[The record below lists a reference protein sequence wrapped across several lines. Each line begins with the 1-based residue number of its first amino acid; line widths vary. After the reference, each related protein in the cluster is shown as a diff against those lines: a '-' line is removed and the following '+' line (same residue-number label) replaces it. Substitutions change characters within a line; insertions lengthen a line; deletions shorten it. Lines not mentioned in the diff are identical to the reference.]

1 MPTQTIQEHSL
12 TEAVISF
19 GRVLKDQGFAVSTPS
34 VMDALA
40 GISCVGVESIQD
52 FKEVLRAFFMTR
64 VEESAAFDRLF
75 GEFWID
81 RFVNEEEAQEQMAD
95 DQPGQGDTGPHA
107 GDEIILVEGAA
118 QPSQEK
124 DVWNAEQYVIYSPH
138 EVLRE
143 QDFGALPKG
152 NDERIERLI
161 QEILSP
167 LLRRLTVRRRRSPSG
182 VHLDFRRLLR
192 RNIRYGGEI
201 WELPRLRPKVRIK
214 KLVFLCDVS
223 GSMNPYL
230 PFMLRFIKG
239 LQQLPIRVE
248 TFVFATRLHRI
259 TRLLKRLAFARAMQ
273 AVAAQALDWSGG
285 TRIGSCLREFTR
297 LRGGGML
304 GSSTVV
310 LIFSDGWD
318 RGDQKLLE
326 QEMSRIRRRS
336 YRVLWINPLMGG
348 RGYEPTCKGMK
359 TALPHIDFFLPGHN
373 ISSLERLAGT
383 LKGILF

>member
-1 MPTQTIQEHSL
+1 MQEHSL

-19 GRVLKDQGFAVSTPS
+19 GRLLKDHGFAVSTPS

-40 GISCVGVESIQD
+40 GISCIGVESILD
-52 FKEVLRAFFMTR
+52 FKEVLRAVFMTR

-75 GEFWID
+75 REFWID
-81 RFVNEEEAQEQMAD
+81 RFVEDVAGEEQISD
-95 DQPGQGDTGPHA
+95 DQPGQEDTGPDA
-107 GDEIILVEGAA
+107 GGEIILVEAAA

-167 LLRRLTVRRRRSPSG
+167 LLRRLAVRRRRSSSG

-201 WELPRLRPKVRIK
+201 WELPRLRPKVRIR

-230 PFMLRFIKG
+230 PFMLRFIKE

-248 TFVFATRLHRI
+248 TFVFATRLHRV

-326 QEMSRIRRRS
+326 KEMSRIHRRS

-359 TALPHIDFFLPGHN
+359 TALPYIDFFLPGHN